1 MIFELRVYTMRPGT
15 VNQALEAS
23 GTVAREIREG
33 DKYGKLEGH
42 WASEIGT
49 LNQYVHLWSYE
60 DLPTMLRLRK
70 ELSEKPE
77 WKKKYV
83 PLILPHLI
91 RQEVSLLEPVLDMKQ
106 PIGEN
111 NFHELRTY
119 QLRPGTAKNWAAQMA
134 EAMPVR
140 EKYSKNIGL
149 WVNVT
154 PDPNKVTH
162 LWSYATWEERMQAR
176 RDSQNDPEWKDFLS
190 YARPLMGS
198 MESIIL
204 SPSRWSP
211 RK

>member
-1 MIFELRVYTMRPGT
+1 MILELRIYTVKPGT
-15 VNQALEAS
+15 VNQVLEAS

-33 DKYGKLEGH
+33 DKYGTLEGH

-77 WKKKYV
+77 WKEKYV
-83 PLILPHLI
+83 PLIRPHLLRQDI
-91 RQEVSLLEPVLDMKQ
+91 RLLAPVIDMKY
-106 PIGEN
+106 PDGGN

-119 QLRPGTAKNWAAQMA
+119 QLRPGTANSWATRMA
-134 EAMPVR
+134 EAMPSR

-149 WVNVT
+149 WMNIT

-162 LWSYATWEERMQAR
+162 LWSYSSWEERMQVR
-176 RDSQNDPEWKDFLS
+176 RDSQSDPEWKEFLS
-190 YARPLMGS
+190 YARPLMEN
-198 MESIIL
+198 MESSIL
-204 SPSRWSP
+204 TPSPWSP